1 MYTREKG
8 MSMTSILLLILVG
21 IVFIRA
27 LIAVIPAY
35 FGYIEAGVILD
46 ALEENTRITST
57 SRPADVKKIIE
68 ERLKSDNVLASQDN
82 LKVEKDGSDF
92 TVTWTYETRRDFMAN
107 IDLVLNFEHYV
118 VVNR

>member
-1 MYTREKG
+1 MYKQEKG
-8 MSMTSILLLILVG
+8 MSMTSILLFILFG
-21 IVFIRA
+21 IVFVRA
-27 LIAVIPAY
+27 LFAVIPAY

-46 ALEENTRITST
+46 ALDENTRITSA

-68 ERLKSDNVLASQDN
+68 ERLKSDNVLAAQDN